1 LTIRHAT
8 NLIVSMSTYYSQ
20 TPLPYTRKPRHEWD
34 KRDFFDY
41 EVDSYCRYAT
51 RVRYRSREWH
61 EFTERFLPYCEHWN
75 GCWVAEEAWHEFTL
89 YLILPEG
96 EYTPE
101 EYPEGWHFRRGY
113 E

>member
-1 LTIRHAT
+1 
-8 NLIVSMSTYYSQ
+8 MSTYYLH
-20 TPLPYTRKPRHEWD
+20 TPLPYTRKPRHEWT

-41 EVDSYCRYAT
+41 EVDSYCRSAT
-51 RVRYRSREWH
+51 RVRYRSREWY
-61 EFTERFLPYCEHWN
+61 EFTERFLPHCEHWN
-75 GCWVAEEAWHEFTL
+75 GCWVAEEAWNEFTL

-101 EYPEGWHFRRGY
+101 EYPEGWHFRRGH